1 MIKYDIQ
8 LQVSWFHYKLYLLSQ
23 KLIVASNLFYSLL
36 SKTAAGNMANNNDV
50 SIHAV
55 VKWFTEALNMKH
67 LGTFSTYI
75 TVITNK
81 MWLNKYYCLI
91 TEPLK
96 GGIEGNMC
104 IFNKVTLLHSVT
116 TFATDVLIKDMIGL
130 KTCIEYK
137 FRIWMH
143 FMSK

>member
-81 MWLNKYYCLI
+81 M
-91 TEPLK
+91 
-96 GGIEGNMC
+96 
-104 IFNKVTLLHSVT
+104 
-116 TFATDVLIKDMIGL
+116 
-130 KTCIEYK
+130 
-137 FRIWMH
+137 
-143 FMSK
+143 